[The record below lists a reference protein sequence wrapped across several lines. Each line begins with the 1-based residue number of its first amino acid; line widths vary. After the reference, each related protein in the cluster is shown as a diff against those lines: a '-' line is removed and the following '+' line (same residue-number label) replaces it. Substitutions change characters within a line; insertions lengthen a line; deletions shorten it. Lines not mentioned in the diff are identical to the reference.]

1 MSDIL
6 KMAKKMNIRLGI
18 IVFVVVI
25 ASFSGCTG
33 LSDSTQKT
41 TTSEPQSPTPIHDAT
56 NTESTTPTPTNTGG
70 STDTPKTTSVQ
81 QTEEADTTTE
91 YNKTIESRR
100 QHYRIFAEDYVR
112 GVAGGNSTTTFGLA
126 EIDARNRS
134 VRFFHRA
141 PTNNTSQYLLEQY
154 VILYGYQRIIE
165 TYPRNEE
172 PFTDEDKS
180 WIPRTVNVTV
190 RTQDGRLYERAYIK
204 YDWGLARANGNI
216 SERKYHFLYIGEAE
230 PGPAHPEEG
239 I

>member
-1 MSDIL
+1 MIL
-6 KMAKKMNIRLGI
+6 ATLLMTT
-18 IVFVVVI
+18 
-25 ASFSGCTG
+25 GCTG
-33 LSDSTQKT
+33 FLNEDRE
-41 TTSEPQSPTPIHDAT
+41 TTSPSTQSPTPT
-56 NTESTTPTPTNTGG
+56 LTVTETHRSTDEINPTSTSSPSETQSTQEKYVTTENNKRLEQRRRYYREFADDYVQGVTGG
-70 STDTPKTTSVQ
+70 NRS
-81 QTEEADTTTE
+81 
-91 YNKTIESRR
+91 
-100 QHYRIFAEDYVR
+100 
-112 GVAGGNSTTTFGLA
+112 TTFGLA

-165 TYPRNEE
+165 TYPKNEE

-190 RTQDGRLYERAYIK
+190 RTQDGQLYERAYIK
-204 YDWGLARANGNI
+204 YDWGLARAKGNI